1 MEDFCE
7 ETTNG
12 PVPLVLASISG
23 ANGTKAFCRE
33 SRRDSRSP
41 RAGGGG
47 GLKTKTMKSF
57 FLWGTGNEILV
68 RCEPVEDT
76 GENTKEGDDVLARE
90 DGEREEEGNDDD
102 HDEDIFETKAVSWS
116 HASAK
121 NKEAIARCEPLVK
134 DVVQKIRL
142 GTTNSFGANDASG
155 GSDFRLEAAR
165 EFSSKAIEI
174 FQQIE
179 KELEEEIV
187 RSVSLTTTAGDG
199 DEDDERVWRH
209 RQHLRL
215 EHHEARKKAALWS
228 LLTTQFVDNAGED
241 FPSSLSG
248 CRENLTRW
256 FREFSEAFQPLDAEA
271 ADFLNLFND
280 DNSNRS
286 GVIECERFAHLSV
299 FEKKDVFH
307 NESSGGYGV
316 PPARIEECKS
326 YWPCI
331 LAMLAVGWT
340 DDCVNLLY
348 AHSAWAEWRLRSQAV
363 RPQIEILEALI
374 ALIQTRPVLVF
385 DEEDNDKDVDMNGQM
400 MDAHDSDGEYH
411 HYHQHN
417 NTASKYGERMVAY
430 THSQFK
436 AHRDRW
442 KAQCYDLLQPQN
454 DLELEENWAKC
465 WGPTAD
471 GARAVLKILLG
482 DDAEL
487 SLSTSNSLELFVA
500 ISLHKSPNATARNL
514 QTTKKIWDQCLER
527 KSAKTSNAR
536 FLTPESVEFMSAV
549 FDDDGLMAFSTI
561 SRFMDSF
568 FVCLTALLLRNAT
581 STLNN
586 ATATAM
592 ISAVDDNHHGDDIAH
607 GTVSSEDAFV
617 EYFAL
622 EAVSSMLTSGVE
634 TRALAADYLTF
645 LCPRRGKKIV
655 ETMLTNSFG
664 MLGLGDR
671 PAAYEFER
679 LCAER
684 GLNEF
689 HRKNCNRVLAERI
702 LEKEEE
708 EDVDKDA
715 KKNIDYGLQNLFQVF
730 EHFDVAKD
738 EKGIERACSRL
749 LRNTKFLTLNLPSSS
764 SSLSSSL
771 PDDDDAYSYPR
782 GVEFISKV
790 SDALRSTRGGRDRKE
805 GSSASFI
812 HARAKYCMSLQELKE
827 KSKTIDDDFDADGN
841 LECVLSCYESLL
853 RQLDENCSPRYAWP
867 ELICDAIPLFEGE
880 YVNFSISPTRVGNE
894 EEETMRRIKTLGKT
908 DSRISRLR
916 RLIFAIFEK
925 LETSASPRSAVNIN
939 VDESTSSAVVA
950 TLSPSIK
957 GAIEVEKIA
966 SKDPHSFEDSAVSTA
981 RVALV
986 RLMAR
991 F

>member
-1 MEDFCE
+1 
-7 ETTNG
+7 
-12 PVPLVLASISG
+12 
-23 ANGTKAFCRE
+23 
-33 SRRDSRSP
+33 
-41 RAGGGG
+41 
-47 GLKTKTMKSF
+47 
-57 FLWGTGNEILV
+57 
-68 RCEPVEDT
+68 
-76 GENTKEGDDVLARE
+76 
-90 DGEREEEGNDDD
+90 
-102 HDEDIFETKAVSWS
+102 
-116 HASAK
+116 
-121 NKEAIARCEPLVK
+121 
-134 DVVQKIRL
+134 
-142 GTTNSFGANDASG
+142 
-155 GSDFRLEAAR
+155 
-165 EFSSKAIEI
+165 
-174 FQQIE
+174 
-179 KELEEEIV
+179 
-187 RSVSLTTTAGDG
+187 
-199 DEDDERVWRH
+199 
-209 RQHLRL
+209 
-215 EHHEARKKAALWS
+215 
-228 LLTTQFVDNAGED
+228 
-241 FPSSLSG
+241 
-248 CRENLTRW
+248 
-256 FREFSEAFQPLDAEA
+256 
-271 ADFLNLFND
+271 
-280 DNSNRS
+280 
-286 GVIECERFAHLSV
+286 
-299 FEKKDVFH
+299 
-307 NESSGGYGV
+307 
-316 PPARIEECKS
+316 
-326 YWPCI
+326 
-331 LAMLAVGWT
+331 
-340 DDCVNLLY
+340 
-348 AHSAWAEWRLRSQAV
+348 
-363 RPQIEILEALI
+363 
-374 ALIQTRPVLVF
+374 
-385 DEEDNDKDVDMNGQM
+385 
-400 MDAHDSDGEYH
+400 
-411 HYHQHN
+411 
-417 NTASKYGERMVAY
+417 
-430 THSQFK
+430 
-436 AHRDRW
+436 
-442 KAQCYDLLQPQN
+442 
-454 DLELEENWAKC
+454 
-465 WGPTAD
+465 
-471 GARAVLKILLG
+471 
-482 DDAEL
+482 
-487 SLSTSNSLELFVA
+487 
-500 ISLHKSPNATARNL
+500 
-514 QTTKKIWDQCLER
+514 
-527 KSAKTSNAR
+527 
-536 FLTPESVEFMSAV
+536 
-549 FDDDGLMAFSTI
+549 
-561 SRFMDSF
+561 
-568 FVCLTALLLRNAT
+568 
-581 STLNN
+581 
-586 ATATAM
+586 
-592 ISAVDDNHHGDDIAH
+592 
-607 GTVSSEDAFV
+607 
-617 EYFAL
+617 
-622 EAVSSMLTSGVE
+622 
-634 TRALAADYLTF
+634 
-645 LCPRRGKKIV
+645 
-655 ETMLTNSFG
+655 

-749 LRNTKFLTLNLPSSS
+749 LRNTKFLTLNLPTSS